1 VTSGFG
7 AEDGKGL
14 SGDRTRE
21 LLELVRPRALSRAS
35 SPQVPACG
43 GFGVWPPTSAN
54 VCITQLRYWWRIHRP
69 KAPNAIREGL
79 DRGSSLI
86 AVQPEVGARTK
97 FGFTRRAHAPRSN
110 PL

>member
-7 AEDGKGL
+7 AEDGKGQ

-21 LLELVRPRALSRAS
+21 LLELVRPRAFSRAS

-43 GFGVWPPTSAN
+43 GFWRLAADKRQRLHYSAAILVWP
-54 VCITQLRYWWRIHRP
+54 LLW
-69 KAPNAIREGL
+69 
-79 DRGSSLI
+79 
-86 AVQPEVGARTK
+86 
-97 FGFTRRAHAPRSN
+97 